1 MKIYLSFITFIFLPS
16 LYLPICLAESTA
28 TDKLTVYFFG
38 SSTCGECQE
47 IKQVLLEPLAQK
59 YSDKLSVQYH
69 NIDDEKSFQLLMK
82 FEKEFNIVEA
92 YPQELFLPDTF
103 LAGYE
108 PIIESGEELI
118 EKYLSNPEKWVKRS
132 TAIDTTQY
140 KKDLEKRIERFTFLG
155 VFAAGLIDGVNP
167 CAIAT
172 MIFLIS
178 FLATQKRK
186 RLEVLI
192 IGLSF
197 TGAVFITYLLMG
209 LGAFKALTV
218 LEQYYWISEVIRWS
232 AVALAGI
239 VAIVSFVDA
248 FSYSKSGETESIKL
262 QLPKPIKLKIHKII
276 SGNLT
281 GTQLVTGAV
290 VTGFLV
296 TLLEAICTGQV
307 YLPTIVLMTKS
318 AGFQLKGWLYL
329 VFYNFLFV
337 LPLLIV
343 MILAYYGLK
352 WDKLAKTTQ
361 KHLTLIKIL
370 FGIVLGGLA
379 FFLAVAG

>member
-1 MKIYLSFITFIFLPS
+1 MPS

-218 LEQYYWISEVIRWS
+218 LGRYYWISELIRWS

-248 FSYSKSGETESIKL
+248 FSYSKSGDTGAIKL
-262 QLPKPIKLKIHKII
+262 QLPKSIKLRIHKII

-343 MILAYYGLK
+343 MILACYGLK

-379 FFLAVAG
+379 VFLAVAG

>member
-1 MKIYLSFITFIFLPS
+1 MPS

-281 GTQLVTGAV
+281 GAQLVTGAV

-296 TLLEAICTGQV
+296 TLLEAICTGQI

-318 AGFQLKGWLYL
+318 TGFQLKGWLYL

-379 FFLAVAG
+379 VFLAVAG

>member
-1 MKIYLSFITFIFLPS
+1 MKKSLLLITCLFLIIISFITVFSDETKP
-16 LYLPICLAESTA
+16 
-28 TDKLTVYFFG
+28 DKLVIYFFG

-47 IKQVLLEPLAQK
+47 IKQVLLEPLSQK
-59 YSDKLSVQYH
+59 YPDKLSIEYH
-69 NIDDEKSFQLLMK
+69 NIDNEKSFQLLVK
-82 FEKEFNIVEA
+82 FEKEYNVTA
-92 YPQELFLPDTF
+92 TYPQELFLPDTF

-108 PIIESGEELI
+108 PIIESAEELI
-118 EKYLSNPEKWVKRS
+118 KEYLSNPETWVKRS